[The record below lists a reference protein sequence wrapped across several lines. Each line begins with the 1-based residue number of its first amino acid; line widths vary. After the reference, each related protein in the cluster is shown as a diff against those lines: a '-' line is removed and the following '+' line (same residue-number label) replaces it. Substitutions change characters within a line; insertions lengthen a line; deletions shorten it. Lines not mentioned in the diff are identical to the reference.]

1 MTNITL
7 EKVDMIIERT
17 GVSYAI
23 AKQALEECNGDVLE
37 ALIYLEEEIKNEEN
51 VDYNIYDDKE
61 NKENMTIE
69 ELKNFIKDLIHK
81 GNITRIKIKKED
93 TELIDIP
100 VNAGIAAGVIAVL
113 IPPILVAG
121 VIAAV
126 ATKITIEITK
136 KDGSV
141 EVINKYVYKVSND
154 VKDKA
159 VDIADK
165 MKSKVDEVKNK
176 VRTNNGEDKSKVYT
190 GNETVY
196 TYKVDFDDQD

>member
-1 MTNITL
+1 MTNSTL

-37 ALIYLEEEIKNEEN
+37 ALIYLEEASKDEEN
-51 VDYNIYDDKE
+51 VEYNIYNDKE
-61 NKENMTIE
+61 DKENMTVE

-141 EVINKYVYKVSND
+141 EVINKYVCKVSND

-176 VRTNNGEDKSKVYT
+176 VKTNNGEDKSKVYT

>member
-1 MTNITL
+1 MTNVTL

-17 GVSYAI
+17 GVSYAL
-23 AKQALEECNGDVLE
+23 AKEALEQCDGDVLE
-37 ALIYLEEEIKNEEN
+37 ALIYLESSMQNE
-51 VDYNIYDDKE
+51 DDAKH
-61 NKENMTIE
+61 NFYQDKQNMNIE
-69 ELKNFIKDLIHK
+69 ELKNFIKELIHK
-81 GNITRIKIKKED
+81 GNITRIKIKKDD
-93 TELIDIP
+93 TELVDVP
-100 VNAGIAAGVIAVL
+100 VNAGIAASVIAVL

-126 ATKITIEITK
+126 ATRITIEITK

-141 EVINKYVYKVSND
+141 EGINKYVSKVSND

-165 MKSKVDEVKNK
+165 MKTKVDEVKNK
-176 VRTNNGEDKSKVYT
+176 VKTNAGDEKSKVYT

>member
-37 ALIYLEEEIKNEEN
+37 ALIYLEEASKDEEN
-51 VDYNIYDDKE
+51 VEYNICNDKE
-61 NKENMTIE
+61 DKENMTVE

-100 VNAGIAAGVIAVL
+100 VNTGIAAGVIAVL

-141 EVINKYVYKVSND
+141 EVINKYVCKVSND

-176 VRTNNGEDKSKVYT
+176 VKTNNGEDKSKVYT

>member
-61 NKENMTIE
+61 DKENMTIE

>member
-61 NKENMTIE
+61 DKEKMTIE

-176 VRTNNGEDKSKVYT
+176 VRTNSGEDKSKVYT

>member
-17 GVSYAI
+17 GVSYVI

-61 NKENMTIE
+61 DKENMTIE

>member
-61 NKENMTIE
+61 DKENMTIE
-69 ELKNFIKDLIHK
+69 ELKSFIKDLIHK

>member
-51 VDYNIYDDKE
+51 IDYNIYDDKE
-61 NKENMTIE
+61 DKENMTIE

>member
-37 ALIYLEEEIKNEEN
+37 ALIYLEEASKDEEN
-51 VDYNIYDDKE
+51 VEYNICNDKE
-61 NKENMTIE
+61 DKENMTVE

-141 EVINKYVYKVSND
+141 EVINKYVCKVSND

-176 VRTNNGEDKSKVYT
+176 VKTNNGEDKSKVYT

>member
-1 MTNITL
+1 MPNITL

-17 GVSYAI
+17 GVSYAL
-23 AKQALEECNGDVLE
+23 AKEALEQCDGDVLE
-37 ALIYLEEEIKNEEN
+37 ALIYLEDSIKNQESLKDN
-51 VDYNIYDDKE
+51 DYDDKQSI
-61 NKENMTIE
+61 NID
-69 ELKNFIKDLIHK
+69 ELKIFIKDLIHK

-93 TELIDIP
+93 TELVDVP
-100 VNAGIAAGVIAVL
+100 VNAGIAASVIAVL
-113 IPPILVAG
+113 IPPILVAS

-141 EVINKYVYKVSND
+141 EVINKYVSKVSSE
-154 VKDKA
+154 VKEKA

-165 MKSKVDEVKNK
+165 MKTKVDEVKNK
-176 VRTNNGEDKSKVYT
+176 VKTNTGDEKSKVYT

>member
-1 MTNITL
+1 MNNITL

-17 GVSYAI
+17 GVSYAL
-23 AKQALEECNGDVLE
+23 AKQALEECDGDVLE
-37 ALIYLEEEIKNEEN
+37 ALIYLEDSMKNEEN
-51 VDYNIYDDKE
+51 VEYNIHDDKE
-61 NKENMTIE
+61 NMNIE
-69 ELKNFIKDLIHK
+69 ELKYFIKDLIHK

-93 TELIDIP
+93 TELVDIP

-136 KDGSV
+136 EDGSV
-141 EVINKYVYKVSND
+141 EIINKYVSKVSNE

-176 VRTNNGEDKSKVYT
+176 VKTNSDDEKSKVYT

>member
-37 ALIYLEEEIKNEEN
+37 ALIYLEEASKDEEN
-51 VDYNIYDDKE
+51 VEYNIYNDKE
-61 NKENMTIE
+61 DKENMTVE

-141 EVINKYVYKVSND
+141 EVINKYVCKVSND

-176 VRTNNGEDKSKVYT
+176 VKTNNGEDKSKVYT

>member
-37 ALIYLEEEIKNEEN
+37 ALIYLEEASNDEEN

-61 NKENMTIE
+61 DKQNMTIE

-113 IPPILVAG
+113 IPPILVAS

-176 VRTNNGEDKSKVYT
+176 VKTNNGEDKSKVYT

>member
-23 AKQALEECNGDVLE
+23 AKQALEECSGDVLE
-37 ALIYLEEEIKNEEN
+37 ALIYLEEASKDEEN
-51 VDYNIYDDKE
+51 VEYNIYNDKE
-61 NKENMTIE
+61 DKENMTVE

-141 EVINKYVYKVSND
+141 EVINKYVCKVSND

-176 VRTNNGEDKSKVYT
+176 VKTNNGEDKSKVYT

>member
-51 VDYNIYDDKE
+51 IDYNIYDDKE
-61 NKENMTIE
+61 DKEKMTIE

>member
-37 ALIYLEEEIKNEEN
+37 ALIYLEEASKDEEN
-51 VDYNIYDDKE
+51 VEYNIYNDKE
-61 NKENMTIE
+61 DKENMTVE

-141 EVINKYVYKVSND
+141 EVINKYVCKVSND

-176 VRTNNGEDKSKVYT
+176 VKTNNGEDKSKVYT
-190 GNETVY
+190 GNEAVY

>member
-23 AKQALEECNGDVLE
+23 AKHALEECNGDVLE
-37 ALIYLEEEIKNEEN
+37 ALIYLEEEIKDDEN

-61 NKENMTIE
+61 DKQNMTIE

-121 VIAAV
+121 IIAAV

-141 EVINKYVYKVSND
+141 EVINKYVCKVSND

-176 VRTNNGEDKSKVYT
+176 VKTNNGEDKSKVYT